1 MPTAL
6 SKLNF
11 TKPALN
17 SLQPPKDKKRCYYY
31 DSKTPGLSIS
41 VMDSGYKSFV
51 VYRKINGKPERITL
65 GRYPDLSIEQ
75 ARNKAIEI
83 NAAIVQGNN
92 PNNKRRAEKGEM
104 TLNGL
109 FNEYMERHAK
119 PHKKSWKNDDSR
131 FKLHLA
137 NWRGGYKLSQI
148 TKADIQKL
156 HTDIGTKNGKYEANR
171 VITLLCSMF
180 NIAIEFELW
189 DKDKAN
195 PASGIK
201 KYKEKA
207 RDRFLQSE
215 ELPEFFTAL
224 AQEPNE
230 IIRDY
235 ILLAILTGTRRSDLL
250 AMKWEEI
257 SWQRAEW
264 RIAVTKNDDPQ
275 VVTLSEEAIAILK
288 RRKETANSQYVFPG
302 DGRSGHLKEPKRGW
316 SRILKSAGVGNLR
329 IHDLRRTLGSWQA
342 KTGASL
348 TIIGKSL
355 NHKSLQATAIYA
367 RLDLD
372 PVRESVER
380 ATNAILIA
388 AGLKKTEKSEPNLL
402 TETR

>member
-1 MPTAL
+1 MPTAH

-11 TKPALN
+11 TKPVLN
-17 SLQPPKDKKRCYYY
+17 ALQPPKDKKRCYYY

-119 PHKKSWKNDDSR
+119 PHKKSWKNDESR
-131 FKLHLA
+131 FKLHVA
-137 NWRGGYKLSQI
+137 NWRGSYKLSQI

-156 HTDIGTKNGKYEANR
+156 HTDIGASNGKYEANR
-171 VITLLCSMF
+171 VITLLCTMF
-180 NIAIEFELW
+180 NIASEFELW

-215 ELPEFFTAL
+215 ELPEFFAAL

-230 IIRDY
+230 TIRDY

-275 VVTLSEEAIAILK
+275 VVTLSEEAIVILK
-288 RRKETANSQYVFPG
+288 RRKETTNSQYVFPG
-302 DGRSGHLKEPKRGW
+302 DGRTGHLKEPKRGW

-380 ATNAILIA
+380 ATHAILTA
-388 AGLKKTEKSEPNLL
+388 AGLKQAEKPELSL
-402 TETR
+402 TETK

>member
-1 MPTAL
+1 MSP
-6 SKLNF
+6 SQNKLNF
-11 TKPALN
+11 TKPILN
-17 SLQPPKDKKRCYYY
+17 SLELPLPGKRSLYH
-31 DSKTPGLSIS
+31 DSKTPGLGIR
-41 VMDSGYKSFV
+41 VTDTGHKSFV

-83 NAAIVQGNN
+83 NAAIVQGTN
-92 PNNKRRAEKGEM
+92 PNDKRRAEKGEM

-109 FNEYMERHAK
+109 FSEYMERHAK
-119 PHKKSWKNDDSR
+119 PHKKSWKNDESR

-137 NWRGGYKLSQI
+137 GWGGNQKLSQI
-148 TKADIQKL
+148 TRADIQKL
-156 HTDIGTKNGKYEANR
+156 HTEIGAKNGKYEANR
-171 VITLLCSMF
+171 VITLLCTIF

-195 PASGIK
+195 PAAGIK
-201 KYKEKA
+201 KYKERS

-215 ELPEFFTAL
+215 ELPEFFIAL

-235 ILLAILTGTRRSDLL
+235 ILLSILTGSRRSELL

-257 SWQRAEW
+257 SWERAEW
-264 RIAVTKNDDPQ
+264 RIPVTKNDDPQ
-275 VVTLSEEAIAILK
+275 VVTLSEEAISNLK

-302 DGRSGHLKEPKRGW
+302 NGRSGHLKEPKRGW
-316 SRILKSAGVGNLR
+316 SRILKGAGVGNLH

-372 PVRESVER
+372 PVRESVDR
-380 ATNAILIA
+380 ATNAILAA
-388 AGLKKTEKSEPNLL
+388 AGLKRTEKHEPDLL
-402 TETR
+402 AETR